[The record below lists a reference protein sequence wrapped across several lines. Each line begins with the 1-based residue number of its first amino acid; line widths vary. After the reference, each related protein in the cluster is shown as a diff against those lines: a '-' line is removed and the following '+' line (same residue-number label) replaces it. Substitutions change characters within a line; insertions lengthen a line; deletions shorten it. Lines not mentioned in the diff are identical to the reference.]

1 MNGQGDAVTKKIL
14 VIEDEA
20 DLRASIVRFLLA
32 EGYEVFIAE
41 NGEQGMDVAMQE
53 MPDLIVCDIAM
64 PQMDG
69 FGTLFSL
76 RENVTT
82 SHIPFI
88 FLTASDRVYDR
99 KFGFELGANDYIT
112 KPFSFDVLMAAIQKR
127 LPA

>member
-1 MNGQGDAVTKKIL
+1 MSAKIL
-14 VIEDEA
+14 VVEDEA

-32 EGYEVFIAE
+32 EGYEVLVAADGEDGVDIAVRE
-41 NGEQGMDVAMQE
+41 L
-53 MPDLIVCDIAM
+53 PDLIVCDIAM
-64 PQMDG
+64 PRMDG

-82 SHIPFI
+82 AHIPFI

-112 KPFSFDVLMAAIQKR
+112 KPFSFDTLMDVIRKR
-127 LPA
+127 LSA

>member
-1 MNGQGDAVTKKIL
+1 VTKKIL

-20 DLRASIVRFLLA
+20 DLRASVVRFLLA
-32 EGYEVFIAE
+32 EGYDVFVAE
-41 NGEQGMDVAMQE
+41 NGEQGMDVAIKE

-112 KPFSFDVLMAAIQKR
+112 KPFSFDVLLAAIRKR
-127 LPA
+127 LPG

>member
-1 MNGQGDAVTKKIL
+1 VTKKIL

-20 DLRASIVRFLLA
+20 DLRASVVRFLLA
-32 EGYEVFIAE
+32 EGYDVFVAE
-41 NGEQGMDVAMQE
+41 NGEQGMDVAMKE

-112 KPFSFDVLMAAIQKR
+112 KPFSFDVLLAAIRKR
-127 LPA
+127 LPG

>member
-1 MNGQGDAVTKKIL
+1 MTKKIL

-20 DLRASIVRFLLA
+20 DLRASVVRFLLA
-32 EGYEVFIAE
+32 EGYDVFVAE
-41 NGEQGMDVAMQE
+41 NGEQGMDVAIKE
-53 MPDLIVCDIAM
+53 MPELIVCDIAM

-112 KPFSFDVLMAAIQKR
+112 KPFTFDVLLAAIRKR
-127 LPA
+127 LPG

>member
-1 MNGQGDAVTKKIL
+1 MTKRSRKIL

-32 EGYEVFIAE
+32 EEYDVLFAA
-41 NGEQGMDVAMQE
+41 NGEEGVDVALKE
-53 MPDLIVCDIAM
+53 MPDLIICDIAM

-82 SHIPFI
+82 KHIPFI
-88 FLTASDRVYDR
+88 FLTASSQVYDR
-99 KFGFELGANDYIT
+99 KFGFELGADDYLT
-112 KPFSFDVLMAAIQKR
+112 KPFNFDTLLAAIHKR
-127 LPA
+127 LPQQ

>member
-1 MNGQGDAVTKKIL
+1 MTGKIL

-32 EGYEVFIAE
+32 EGYEVLVAG
-41 NGEQGMDVAMQE
+41 NGEEGVEVAVKA
-53 MPDLIVCDIAM
+53 MPDLIICDIAM

-82 SHIPFI
+82 THIPFI

-112 KPFSFDVLMAAIQKR
+112 KPFSFDTLMAVIRKR

>member
-1 MNGQGDAVTKKIL
+1 MTAKIL
-14 VIEDEA
+14 VVEDEA

-32 EGYEVFIAE
+32 EGYEVLVAG
-41 NGEQGMDVAMQE
+41 NGEDGVDIAVKE
-53 MPDLIVCDIAM
+53 LPDLIVCDIAM

-82 SHIPFI
+82 AHIPFI

-112 KPFSFDVLMAAIQKR
+112 KPFSFDALMTVIRKR
-127 LPA
+127 LAA

>member
-1 MNGQGDAVTKKIL
+1 VNKKIL

-32 EGYEVFIAE
+32 EQYDVFVAA
-41 NGEQGMDVAMQE
+41 NGEDGVEVAMKE

-69 FGTLFSL
+69 FGTLFTL

-88 FLTASDRVYDR
+88 FLTASTRVYDR

-112 KPFSFDVLMAAIQKR
+112 KPFTFDALLAAIQKR
-127 LPA
+127 LSK

>member
-1 MNGQGDAVTKKIL
+1 MTAKIL
-14 VIEDEA
+14 VVEDEA

-32 EGYEVFIAE
+32 EGYEVLVAG
-41 NGEQGMDVAMQE
+41 NGEDGVDIAVRE
-53 MPDLIVCDIAM
+53 LPDLIVCDIAM

-82 SHIPFI
+82 AHIPFI

-112 KPFSFDVLMAAIQKR
+112 KPFSFDALMAVIRKR
-127 LPA
+127 LSG

>member
-1 MNGQGDAVTKKIL
+1 MTLKMKKIL

-20 DLRASIVRFLLA
+20 DLRESIVSFLQA
-32 EGYEVFIAE
+32 EGYVVIVAE
-41 NGEQGMDVAMQE
+41 NGEQGVDIAVRE
-53 MPDLIVCDIAM
+53 IPDLVVCDIAM

-69 FGTLFSL
+69 FGALFSL

-88 FLTASDRVYDR
+88 FLTASNRVYDR

-112 KPFSFDVLMAAIQKR
+112 KPFSFDVLLAAIDKR
-127 LPA
+127 LPADAP

>member
-1 MNGQGDAVTKKIL
+1 MSAKIL
-14 VIEDEA
+14 VVEDEA

-32 EGYEVFIAE
+32 EGYEVLVAG
-41 NGEQGMDVAMQE
+41 NGEDGVDIAIRE
-53 MPDLIVCDIAM
+53 LPDLIVCDIAM
-64 PQMDG
+64 PRMDG

-99 KFGFELGANDYIT
+99 KFGFELGASDYIT
-112 KPFSFDVLMAAIQKR
+112 KPFSFDTLMDVIRKR
-127 LPA
+127 LPG

>member
-1 MNGQGDAVTKKIL
+1 MSAKIL
-14 VIEDEA
+14 VVEDEA

-32 EGYEVFIAE
+32 EGYEVLVAADGEDGVDIAVRE
-41 NGEQGMDVAMQE
+41 L
-53 MPDLIVCDIAM
+53 PDLIVCDIAM
-64 PQMDG
+64 PRMDG

-82 SHIPFI
+82 AHIPFI

-112 KPFSFDVLMAAIQKR
+112 KPFSFDTLMAVIRKR

>member
-1 MNGQGDAVTKKIL
+1 MTGKIL

-32 EGYEVFIAE
+32 EGYEVLVAG
-41 NGEQGMDVAMQE
+41 NGEEGVEVAVKE
-53 MPDLIVCDIAM
+53 MPDLIICDIAM

-82 SHIPFI
+82 THIPFI

-112 KPFSFDVLMAAIQKR
+112 KPFSFDTLMAVIRKR
-127 LPA
+127 LSA

>member
-1 MNGQGDAVTKKIL
+1 MTKKIL

-20 DLRASIVRFLLA
+20 DLRASVVRFLLA
-32 EGYEVFIAE
+32 EGYDVFVAE
-41 NGEQGMDVAMQE
+41 NGEQGMDVAIKE

-112 KPFSFDVLMAAIQKR
+112 KPFTFDVLLAAIRKR
-127 LPA
+127 LPG

>member
-1 MNGQGDAVTKKIL
+1 MTAKIL

-20 DLRASIVRFLLA
+20 DLRANIVRFLLA
-32 EGYEVFIAE
+32 EGYEVLVAG
-41 NGEQGMDVAMQE
+41 NGEDGVNIAVKEQ
-53 MPDLIVCDIAM
+53 PDLIVCDIAM

-69 FGTLFSL
+69 FGTLFSV

-112 KPFSFDVLMAAIQKR
+112 KPFSLDALMAVIRKR
-127 LPA
+127 LAA

>member
-1 MNGQGDAVTKKIL
+1 MTKKIL

-20 DLRASIVRFLLA
+20 DLRASVVRFLLA
-32 EGYEVFIAE
+32 EGYDVFVAE
-41 NGEQGMDVAMQE
+41 NGEQGMDVAIKE

-112 KPFSFDVLMAAIQKR
+112 KPFSFDVLLAAIRKR
-127 LPA
+127 LPG

>member
-1 MNGQGDAVTKKIL
+1 VTKKIL

-20 DLRASIVRFLLA
+20 DLRASVVRFLLA
-32 EGYEVFIAE
+32 EGYDVFVAE
-41 NGEQGMDVAMQE
+41 NGEQGMDVAIKE
-53 MPDLIVCDIAM
+53 MPELIVCDIAM

-112 KPFSFDVLMAAIQKR
+112 KPFTFDVLLAAIRKR
-127 LPA
+127 LPG

>member
-1 MNGQGDAVTKKIL
+1 VTKKIL

-20 DLRASIVRFLLA
+20 DLRASVVRFLLA
-32 EGYEVFIAE
+32 EGYDVFVAE
-41 NGEQGMDVAMQE
+41 NGEQGMDVAIKE
-53 MPDLIVCDIAM
+53 MPELIVCDIAM

-112 KPFSFDVLMAAIQKR
+112 KPFSFDVLLAAIRKR
-127 LPA
+127 LPG

>member
-1 MNGQGDAVTKKIL
+1 MTGKIL

-32 EGYEVFIAE
+32 EGYEVLVAG
-41 NGEQGMDVAMQE
+41 NGEEGVEVAVKE

-112 KPFSFDVLMAAIQKR
+112 KPFSFDALMAVIRKR

>member
-1 MNGQGDAVTKKIL
+1 MTGKIL
-14 VIEDEA
+14 VIEDEV

-32 EGYEVFIAE
+32 EGYDVLVAG
-41 NGEQGMDVAMQE
+41 NGEEGVEVAVKAL
-53 MPDLIVCDIAM
+53 PDLIICDIAM

-82 SHIPFI
+82 SHNPFI

-112 KPFSFDVLMAAIQKR
+112 KPFSFDTLMAVIRKR

>member
-1 MNGQGDAVTKKIL
+1 MTAKIL
-14 VIEDEA
+14 VVEDEA

-32 EGYEVFIAE
+32 EGYEVLVAG
-41 NGEQGMDVAMQE
+41 NGEDGVDIAVRE
-53 MPDLIVCDIAM
+53 LPDLIVCDIAM

-82 SHIPFI
+82 AHIPFI

-112 KPFSFDVLMAAIQKR
+112 KPFSFDALMAVIRKR
-127 LPA
+127 LAA

>member
-1 MNGQGDAVTKKIL
+1 MTGKIL

-32 EGYEVFIAE
+32 EGYEVLVAG
-41 NGEQGMDVAMQE
+41 NGEEGVEVAVKE
-53 MPDLIVCDIAM
+53 MPDLIICDIAM

-82 SHIPFI
+82 THIPFI

-112 KPFSFDVLMAAIQKR
+112 KPFSFDTLMAVIRKR